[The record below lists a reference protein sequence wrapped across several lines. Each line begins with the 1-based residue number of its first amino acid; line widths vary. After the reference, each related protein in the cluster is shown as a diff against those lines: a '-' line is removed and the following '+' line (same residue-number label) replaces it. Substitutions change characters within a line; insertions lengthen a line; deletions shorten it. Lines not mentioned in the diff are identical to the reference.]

1 MKDSAL
7 TRSGEIQ
14 ILPQEVVDKIA
25 AGEVVQRPV
34 SVVKELVE
42 NALDAGATEV
52 IVTVE
57 KGGLAKI
64 TIADNGGGIRPQD
77 LPLAATRH
85 ATSKLRTTEDF
96 AHLCSFGFRGEAL
109 ASVSMVSH
117 LCITS
122 RVPEVKV
129 GYKLAYRGGKPLQSP
144 KPTARKPGT
153 TVLVEDLFFNLPHRK
168 VLRPADEYN
177 KILTVLQHYSILY
190 AEQGIGLVC
199 QKSGKKSTTDLN
211 TSNAVAVL
219 RSALDAG
226 QANDDALR
234 KLQLRATQQVIAQ
247 VFGSQLISHLQG
259 FDCLRLK
266 EEGSEEDRSVFVCR
280 GLISTT
286 TIHPLSKRT
295 QLVLFI
301 NSRLVECNGLKRVM
315 EDIYSEYTKIKPFL
329 YLRLDV
335 PPDTVDVNVHP
346 TKKEVA
352 LLYLDEICKHISSQL
367 RQTLSRAGQ
376 TFEQEDLSVQSRL
389 SNPYKR
395 KVSAICTD
403 NAPSGM
409 HLLASQQPGKKSAAC
424 KLIRTDQS
432 TQVGAL
438 EPYLVQK
445 SQSETP
451 LSDKTYQN
459 ETPSSTSSS
468 QHSSESLLD
477 TSQLSTR
484 AVQPHKLDCPLA
496 KPSPDLDLTQP
507 GIFAAISQQCI
518 CREGSTIADASLV
531 QLPRMAI
538 SRPKRILA
546 TPCRYSSIRSLRK
559 RVRKR
564 STSRLE
570 KRLRTSCWVGV
581 VSRQRSL
588 VQVGED
594 LILMNHLEFSRQMFY
609 QLALDR
615 FGGGMNLAELGEGGQ
630 GAVDIQVIIAQAL
643 QLEEKV
649 RSEEGRHELQQ
660 TRGLLTTSETNSA
673 LADQAATCLMDNS
686 EMLEE
691 YFSIAIEKDDL
702 GRIMLK
708 GLPVL
713 LEGHCPQPHGL
724 ALFLL
729 RLATEVDWSEERLCF
744 HGVCREL
751 GAYYSQLPSD
761 NEALESFI
769 RHTLFPAISTLTVPP
784 TVLEEEGC
792 FQSVTKLSK
801 LFRVFE
807 RC

>member
-1 MKDSAL
+1 MEDSAL

-259 FDCLRLK
+259 FD
-266 EEGSEEDRSVFVCR
+266 SR
-280 GLISTT
+280 G
-286 TIHPLSKRT
+286 T

-477 TSQLSTR
+477 TSQ
-484 AVQPHKLDCPLA
+484 
-496 KPSPDLDLTQP
+496 
-507 GIFAAISQQCI
+507 F
-518 CREGSTIADASLV
+518 
-531 QLPRMAI
+531 
-538 SRPKRILA
+538 
-546 TPCRYSSIRSLRK
+546 SIRSLRK

-594 LILMNHLEFSRQMFY
+594 LVLMNHLEFSRQMFY

-643 QLEEKV
+643 QLEEK
-649 RSEEGRHELQQ
+649 